1 MADDPR
7 RGTDLGSDLDSVLN
21 LREFEPPA
29 RRLIEPAAWDY
40 VAGGAGDEVSLAR
53 NETAFRSLTFRPR
66 VLVDVSDVNPSASFL
81 GRPTRL
87 PIGIAPMAFQHY
99 AHPDAEPAS
108 ARAASRAGALMC
120 LSTMSSRSI
129 EDVAAASDEAGGGA
143 RWFQLYVHRDRS
155 VSASLVAR
163 AAASGYHAIV
173 VTVDLPIAGVR
184 QRDTRNA
191 FGYPTVFGNFGHPQA
206 EDADQRPLAEV
217 IGGFNDASLS
227 WDDLAWLRGLSPLPL
242 VVKGILTPEDAAL
255 AVEHGAA
262 GIVVSNHGGRQ
273 LDRTPAAIEVLAEIV
288 DSVAGRAE
296 VYLDGGVRRAV
307 DVLASMALGADG
319 VFIGRPM
326 SYALAVGGEAGV
338 ARAFEII
345 ERELRIDMALLGVTR
360 LDQVGRQHIRQRA

>member
-1 MADDPR
+1 MERATPAELA
-7 RGTDLGSDLDSVLN
+7 TILN
-21 LREFEPPA
+21 LREFEPLA
-29 RRLIEPAAWDY
+29 RRLIEPAAFDY
-40 VAGGAGDEVSLAR
+40 ICGGAGDEISLAR
-53 NETAFRSLTFRPR
+53 NETAFRRITFLPR
-66 VLVDVSDVNPSASFL
+66 VLLDVSGVDPSGSFL

-99 AHPDAEPAS
+99 AHADAEPAS

-129 EDVAAASDEAGGGA
+129 EDVAAAGDEAGGGV
-143 RWFQLYVHRDRS
+143 RWFQLYVHRDRA
-155 VSASLVAR
+155 VSAGLVAR
-163 AAASGYHAIV
+163 AEASGYHAIV

-184 QRDTRNA
+184 ERDVRNA
-191 FGYPTVFGNFGHPQA
+191 FGYPDVFGNFGHAPAQ
-206 EDADQRPLAEV
+206 DADGRPLAEV

-227 WDDLAWLRGLSPLPL
+227 WEDLPWLRGLSRLPL
-242 VVKGILTPEDAAL
+242 VVKGILTAEDAAL

-273 LDRTPAAIEVLAEIV
+273 LDRTPAAIEVLAEVV
-288 DSVAGRAE
+288 DAVAGRAE

-307 DVLASMALGADG
+307 DVLASIALGAHG

-326 SYALAVGGEAGV
+326 TYALAAGGEAGV

-345 ERELRIDMALLGVTR
+345 DRELRIDMALLGVTG
-360 LDQVGRQHIRQRA
+360 LEQLGRQHIRQRA

>member
-1 MADDPR
+1 MERTAPP
-7 RGTDLGSDLDSVLN
+7 DLAAILN
-21 LREFEPPA
+21 LREFEALA
-29 RRLIEPAAWDY
+29 RRLIEPAAFDY
-40 VAGGAGDEVSLAR
+40 ICGGAGDELSLAR
-53 NETAFRSLTFRPR
+53 NETAFTGLTFRPR
-66 VLVDVSDVNPSASFL
+66 VLVDVSDVDPSSSFL

-129 EDVAAASDEAGGGA
+129 EEVAVAADDAGGGP

-155 VSASLVAR
+155 VSADLVAR
-163 AAASGYHAIV
+163 AQASGYHAIV
-173 VTVDLPIAGVR
+173 VTVDLPIAGLR
-184 QRDTRNA
+184 ERDTRNS
-191 FGYPTVFGNFGHPQA
+191 FGYPDVFGNFSRPRA
-206 EDADQRPLAEV
+206 ADADQRPLAEV

-227 WDDLAWLRGLSPLPL
+227 WDDLGWLRDLSPLPL
-242 VVKGILTPEDAAL
+242 VVKGILTAEDAAL

-273 LDRTPAAIEVLAEIV
+273 LDRTPAAIEVLAEVV
-288 DSVAGRAE
+288 DAIGGRAE

-326 SYALAVGGEAGV
+326 SYALAASGEAGV

-345 ERELRIDMALLGVTR
+345 DRELRIDMALLGVTR
-360 LDQVGRQHIRQRA
+360 LDQVGRQHVRQRA